1 MSTQKT
7 HEEQPLP
14 QEPQLGHQKLVSGD
28 GHREGRTMSR
38 NFVGRPM
45 EILIVEDDF
54 EDARTTIQAL
64 KQGNIRC
71 RASLVPDGEEAINFL
86 HREGVWAKAPRPNLI
101 LLDIQLPKKDG
112 HQVLA
117 EIREDEELKTIFVVV
132 LTASLVHKTILQVEN
147 LQVDG
152 FVTKPVDLEQFIG
165 VVKSLHRSW
174 LTELVM
180 PQLT

>member
-28 GHREGRTMSR
+28 GRREGRTMSR

-64 KQGNIRC
+64 KQGKY
-71 RASLVPDGEEAINFL
+71 SMPGESGA
-86 HREGVWAKAPRPNLI
+86 
-101 LLDIQLPKKDG
+101 
-112 HQVLA
+112 
-117 EIREDEELKTIFVVV
+117 
-132 LTASLVHKTILQVEN
+132 
-147 LQVDG
+147 
-152 FVTKPVDLEQFIG
+152 
-165 VVKSLHRSW
+165 
-174 LTELVM
+174 
-180 PQLT
+180 

>member
-1 MSTQKT
+1 
-7 HEEQPLP
+7 
-14 QEPQLGHQKLVSGD
+14 
-28 GHREGRTMSR
+28 MSR

-71 RASLVPDGEEAINFL
+71 RVSLVPDSEEAMNFL
-86 HREGVWAKAPRPNLI
+86 HREGVLAKAPRPDLI

-117 EIREDEELKTIFVVV
+117 EIREDEELKTILVVV

-174 LTELVM
+174 LTELVS
-180 PQLT
+180 PNPSSSATS